1 MPALFHYWVDFVIQ
15 TLSAAQ
21 SNVML
26 IACKPQASSVFSKAK
41 LRHLKEQ
48 AEFP

>member
-21 SNVML
+21 RDAYRLQTTGFFCVL
-26 IACKPQASSVFSKAK
+26 QG
-41 LRHLKEQ
+41 
-48 AEFP
+48 